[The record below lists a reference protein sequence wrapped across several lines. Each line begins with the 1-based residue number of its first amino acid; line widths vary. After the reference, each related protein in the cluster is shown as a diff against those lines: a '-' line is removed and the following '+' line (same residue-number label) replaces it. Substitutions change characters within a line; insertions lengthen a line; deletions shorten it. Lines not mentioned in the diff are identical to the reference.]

1 MSFVIAAPETL
12 VRAASDLAN
21 IGSTLGAANAAAL
34 GPTTELLAAGADEV
48 SAAIASLF
56 AAHGQAY
63 QAVSAQMSAFH
74 AQFVQT
80 FTAGAGAYASA
91 EAAAAAP
98 LEGLLNIVNT
108 PTQLLLGR
116 PLIGNG
122 ANGAPGTGQAGGAGG
137 LLYGNGGAGG
147 SGAAGLPGPR
157 RPVGA
162 VADQRAP
169 QQRHGRRV
177 DRTQQLLLDVGGL
190 GAGIRACRAREGLH
204 DLLVKRRRLSS
215 QRLIGLRV
223 AAKQRRHGGG
233 HLIGTGGQHTRRG
246 GRGRSIG
253 RADRRADACQI
264 RRRRA
269 QHFRLCKQKRHDR
282 PPESCGYEQT
292 CRDRAA

>member
-147 SGAAGLPGPR
+147 SGAPGQAGGPGGAAGNTEKFTTTAPPLTNHSQPHPRALPQTTRGHPSPR
-157 RPVGA
+157 RRPPSGHHSS
-162 VADQRAP
+162 P
-169 QQRHGRRV
+169 G
-177 DRTQQLLLDVGGL
+177 
-190 GAGIRACRAREGLH
+190 RARTG
-204 DLLVKRRRLSS
+204 
-215 QRLIGLRV
+215 
-223 AAKQRRHGGG
+223 AA
-233 HLIGTGGQHTRRG
+233 
-246 GRGRSIG
+246 
-253 RADRRADACQI
+253 
-264 RRRRA
+264 
-269 QHFRLCKQKRHDR
+269 
-282 PPESCGYEQT
+282 SCP
-292 CRDRAA
+292 

>member
-147 SGAAGLPGPR
+147 AGGTGIEFGSVGGAGGAGGNAAGLS
-157 RPVGA
+157 GA
-162 VADQRAP
+162 GGAGGAGGFGETAGDGGA
-169 QQRHGRRV
+169 GGNAG
-177 DRTQQLLLDVGGL
+177 LLNGDGGAGGAGGL
-190 GAGIRACRAREGLH
+190 GIAGDGGNAGRTRGCLLRSTPETSRRLRSQIRESPDSPGRFSDPEQTTAT
-204 DLLVKRRRLSS
+204 RRLSH
-215 QRLIGLRV
+215 RHTHLAAHTTPTLRH
-223 AAKQRRHGGG
+223 KGPFSHGVS
-233 HLIGTGGQHTRRG
+233 RAFASG
-246 GRGRSIG
+246 GR
-253 RADRRADACQI
+253 
-264 RRRRA
+264 
-269 QHFRLCKQKRHDR
+269 
-282 PPESCGYEQT
+282 
-292 CRDRAA
+292 

>member
-147 SGAAGLPGPR
+147 NGGAATIPGGNG
-157 RPVGA
+157 GA
-162 VADQRAP
+162 GGAGGNAWLF
-169 QQRHGRRV
+169 GNGGA
-177 DRTQQLLLDVGGL
+177 GGL
-190 GAGIRACRAREGLH
+190 GAAGAAGAAGVNPLTVPAGQGSMGNNLSPKHISVPTRVGMSSYAALCLKKKTLRYPRCSVVERPAWSRHHLLKRASFCIGCRTLH
-204 DLLVKRRRLSS
+204 
-215 QRLIGLRV
+215 LR
-223 AAKQRRHGGG
+223 
-233 HLIGTGGQHTRRG
+233 
-246 GRGRSIG
+246 
-253 RADRRADACQI
+253 
-264 RRRRA
+264 
-269 QHFRLCKQKRHDR
+269 
-282 PPESCGYEQT
+282 
-292 CRDRAA
+292 